1 LVSSLSLFSLSST
14 TIVGILGMAPKK
26 KNKTR
31 NKIIKQKTPQNNH
44 QEDAGMIKRYGNMY
58 NKFIKHCKTSFS
70 SPPFWGEKYL
80 GMLFN

>member
-1 LVSSLSLFSLSST
+1 VQNKLLGFFSLSFFPQLNNYSRNFRN
-14 TIVGILGMAPKK
+14 GPKK
-26 KNKTR
+26 KKKQNK
-31 NKIIKQKTPQNNH
+31 KQNNH